1 MTRMKMA
8 AGDRPKVKL
17 ECLRLLTTLRLN
29 PAKSEVIAGFISS
42 YLKLNAAENKQYERE
57 LEQLTSEGK
66 DTTMTMWSEWG
77 QEGMR
82 QGLHQGKQELV
93 SRQIQRRFGSV
104 PAEVTERL
112 DTLPSEQLDELGE
125 ALFDFSSLSD
135 LETWLTS
142 H

>member
-1 MTRMKMA
+1 MA

-29 PAKSEVIAGFISS
+29 PAKSELIGGFINS
-42 YLKLNAAENKQYERE
+42 YLNLSAAENRQYEQE
-57 LEQLTSEGK
+57 LAKYSSDGK
-66 DTTMTMWSEWG
+66 EAEPMMWTEWG
-77 QEGMR
+77 REGM
-82 QGLHQGKQELV
+82 HKGKQELV
-93 SRQIQRRFGSV
+93 TRLVQRRFGSV

-125 ALFDFSSLSD
+125 ALFDFSSLSE